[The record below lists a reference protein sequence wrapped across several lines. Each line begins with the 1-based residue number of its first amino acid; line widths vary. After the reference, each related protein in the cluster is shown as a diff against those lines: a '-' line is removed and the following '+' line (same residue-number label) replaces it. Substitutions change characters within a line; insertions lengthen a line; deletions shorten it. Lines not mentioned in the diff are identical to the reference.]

1 MHAKLLPDGACAASP
16 HAAEA
21 AASASPPSQPSGQGG
36 YRRLRSLTADSLE
49 GLGLAR
55 RLDSELDS
63 VFSSIRSQST
73 DDINEELE
81 KNRLYAEAGPLK
93 RALPERYAALLVTLA
108 VEIPVAFI
116 ISSGSKDLRS
126 LIGTDRY
133 ALLMAFLPLT
143 SAISGNVG
151 LQASTL
157 TTRAISHGDCSR
169 ATYCRWLRLELLTA
183 ALLALLTGLA
193 VGGVALLWT
202 TSAFEAGPDVG
213 FALTVGFAQA
223 FSVAIAGLTG
233 TCAPLIFSF
242 IFHGDAGKW
251 AGPMETAIQD
261 IAGSFA
267 MVYVA
272 QASLVQCIRWGLSPS
287 SVAG

>member
-1 MHAKLLPDGACAASP
+1 MQTKLLGDAALVGSVSP
-16 HAAEA
+16 TSTAPA
-21 AASASPPSQPSGQGG
+21 QRK
-36 YRRLRSLTADSLE
+36 YRRLGSLSAESLE
-49 GLGLAR
+49 AFGFSR

-73 DDINEELE
+73 DDINEELQ
-81 KNRLYAEAGPLK
+81 KNRLYAEAGPLN

-108 VEIPVAFI
+108 VEIPVALI
-116 ISSGSKDLRS
+116 ISSGSKDLRY
-126 LIGTDRY
+126 LIGSERY

-169 ATYCRWLRLELLTA
+169 ATYCRWLRLELATA
-183 ALLALLTGLA
+183 AILALFTGLA
-193 VGGVALLWT
+193 VGVVALLWT
-202 TSAFEAGPDVG
+202 STSFEAGPDAG

-223 FSVAIAGLTG
+223 FSISIAGLTG

-272 QASLVQCIRWGLSPS
+272 QASLVQCIRFGLSPS
-287 SVAG
+287 TVEG